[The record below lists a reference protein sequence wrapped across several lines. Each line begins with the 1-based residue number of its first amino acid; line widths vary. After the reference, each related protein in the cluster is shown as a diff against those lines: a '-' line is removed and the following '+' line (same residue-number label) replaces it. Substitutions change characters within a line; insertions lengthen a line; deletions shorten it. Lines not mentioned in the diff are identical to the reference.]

1 MWQFQLSRC
10 LKIALAS
17 LAGMA
22 LWAHAGLPETIR
34 QVKPAVVAVGTYL
47 PTRSPAFRFLGTG
60 FAVGDGLTIATNNH
74 VIPTVLE
81 ADQLESLAIVVPMGD
96 RVNVRKAEKLR
107 IDPDHDLALLRV
119 AAGDPLPALALSPG
133 EAEEGSAIA
142 FTGFPIGSALGLRPV
157 THRGIISAVTPI
169 SIPRGN
175 ARELDARQIHR
186 LTDNAFSVYQL
197 DATAYPGNSGSPL
210 FDPDTGQVIGVLNMV
225 FVKETKENVLSKPS
239 GISYAIPVRY
249 LRALVDAR

>member
-1 MWQFQLSRC
+1 MLFSPLRRWR
-10 LKIALAS
+10 AAV
-17 LAGMA
+17 LAG
-22 LWAHAGLPETIR
+22 LVLVTSLAHAGLPETIR

-60 FAVGDGLTIATNNH
+60 FAVGDGLTVATNAH
-74 VIPTVLE
+74 VIPPVLE
-81 ADQLESLAIVVPMGD
+81 TDKRESLAIVVPQGE
-96 RVNVRKAEKLR
+96 RVNVRGVTLLR
-107 IDPDHDLALLRV
+107 SAPDQDLALLRIN
-119 AAGDPLPALALSPG
+119 AGEPLPALALGSDRVD
-133 EAEEGSAIA
+133 EGQSVA
-142 FTGFPIGSALGLRPV
+142 FTGFPIGSALGLKPV
-157 THRGIISAVTPI
+157 THRGIISAITPI

-186 LTDNAFSVYQL
+186 LANNAFSVYQL

-210 FDPDTGQVIGVLNMV
+210 FDPETGQVIGVLNMV

-249 LRALVDAR
+249 LRALVAQP

>member
-1 MWQFQLSRC
+1 MWQVQLSRW
-10 LKIALAS
+10 LKFALAS
-17 LAGMA
+17 LAGVA

-34 QVKPAVVAVGTYL
+34 QVKPSVVAVGTYL

-60 FAVGDGLTIATNNH
+60 FAVGDGLTVATNNH
-74 VIPTVLE
+74 VLPAMLE
-81 ADQLESLAIVVPMGD
+81 TDKLESMAIVIPQGD
-96 RVNVRKAEKLR
+96 RVNVRKVEKLR
-107 IDPDHDLALLRV
+107 NDPEHDLALLRV
-119 AAGDPLPALALSPG
+119 AAGAPIPALVLNPA

-157 THRGIISAVTPI
+157 THRGIISSVTPI

-186 LTDNAFSVYQL
+186 LADNAFSVYQL

-210 FDPDTGQVIGVLNMV
+210 FDPDTGHVIGVLNMV

-249 LRALVDAR
+249 LRALLDAR